1 MDSRLDFLGK
11 AVARATAL
19 VVVHVPDSRVGLRS
33 PEHELA
39 ARGVRWV
46 NDPAHDLAL
55 ARELTAARA
64 RRARLVP
71 ATAPFVP
78 ATEAGPAAA

>member
-1 MDSRLDFLGK
+1 MDSRLDFVAK
-11 AVARATAL
+11 AVARAIAL
-19 VVVHVPDSRVGLRS
+19 IVVHVPDSRDGLRS

-55 ARELTAARA
+55 ARELAAARA
-64 RRARLVP
+64 RRAHSVP
-71 ATAPFVP
+71 PTSPFAPV
-78 ATEAGPAAA
+78 TVAGPAAA